1 MEADQYN
8 GKTVLV
14 INHTHMVSCF
24 AGDELNLDAGVKF
37 VNTKV
42 IFQKSIWSNLVE
54 AVIQYCRVVFDI
66 FSTEKPISIVT
77 FDDEEKIHSIWL
89 NEDQNLDTI
98 WNIFSQEGPPK
109 ISSLNFLER
118 GSLPG
123 LSSASHLLQML
134 TPRQKE
140 INSGEN
146 KGRVVVL
153 SMSMGNKVLSWIP
166 DILSSL
172 EKPIDTPD
180 HMDVTSSEW
189 VFVDLFPASE
199 FSADLNELYPEQLEL
214 PNNIDPNARHRF
226 FYHKLLATSHELYQG
241 LMRLAECHYNLSSTL
256 VQDIPMKEEA
266 NVNSGSSM
274 YGVEILHRAE
284 VHDMLKRRGIYEKLL
299 VRTDSE
305 NNKSI
310 SRPHSGFS
318 KTLGIKW
325 VTPKTSDTN
334 FLRFAVATYRV
345 TLADVCHRAS
355 TCLAQFV
362 LGGRS
367 VALAH
372 RLQSSFP
379 ALPNDSNLLTS
390 CSTDEALLLT
400 CHGSVMYIHVLGTIF
415 PMTHPQNIPLTSNPN
430 LTPGD
435 YRIQAF
441 IDQILRPSRLAP
453 ASARLNYSV
462 FPKERA
468 QQHIERQT
476 RYWPL
481 TESQTLLDK
490 TKLAAPIFEN
500 LPKEYLEPS
509 EISACE
515 ESIVNIVNSIKQYVC
530 LSDSRKNSSKRGSSS
545 GTLPVAPVLQAE
557 AIVMATEFDYIL
569 SLYSDIS
576 TEHEQIRNYWIQT
589 ISSSKTND
597 TLNGLNR
604 LSNENDFNSLNLT
617 EMIRLAKTIA
627 YDQTNIVNSTIPL
640 ALIKIMK
647 SLTVLC
653 ERLHRHTD
661 SHDSKCITTQINQ
674 KSACNPVQSPK
685 MTAIVEPA
693 DRTNFIDRLKSAKRR
708 RVQTQ
713 KLDFVGVL
721 TADSK
726 GLCHL
731 YKGLKD
737 KEKSNV

>member
-1 MEADQYN
+1 MEADEYN
-8 GKTVLV
+8 GKTVLL
-14 INHTHMVSCF
+14 INHTHMVGCF
-24 AGDELNLDAGVKF
+24 SGDELNLDSGVKF
-37 VNTKV
+37 VNTRTV
-42 IFQKSIWSNLVE
+42 FQKSIWSNLVE

-109 ISSLNFLER
+109 TSSLDFLDR

-123 LSSASHLLQML
+123 LSSACHLLQML
-134 TPRQKE
+134 TPHQKKN
-140 INSGEN
+140 NSSEN

-153 SMSMGNKVLSWIP
+153 SMSMGNQISSWIP
-166 DILSSL
+166 DILLNL
-172 EKPIDTPD
+172 EKPVNIPER
-180 HMDVTSSEW
+180 MDVTSSEW
-189 VFVDLFPASE
+189 VFIDLFPASE
-199 FSADLNELYPEQLEL
+199 FSADVNELFPKRIEPPSSVYP
-214 PNNIDPNARHRF
+214 NVRHRF
-226 FYHKLLATSHELYQG
+226 YYHKLLATSQELYQG
-241 LMRLAECHYNLSSTL
+241 LMRLAESHYNLSSTL

-284 VHDMLKRRGIYEKLL
+284 VHDMLKLAGLYEKLL
-299 VRTDSE
+299 VCTDAKD
-305 NNKSI
+305 NKSI
-310 SRPHSGFS
+310 SRPNSGFS

-379 ALPNDSNLLTS
+379 ALPNDSDFLTS
-390 CSTDEALLLT
+390 CITDEALLLT
-400 CHGSVMYIHVLGTIF
+400 CHGSVMYIHVLATIF
-415 PMTHPQNIPLTSNPN
+415 PMAYSRNIPLVSNPN
-430 LTPGD
+430 
-435 YRIQAF
+435 I
-441 IDQILRPSRLAP
+441 SS

-481 TESQTLLDK
+481 MESQTLLGK
-490 TKLAAPIFEN
+490 TKLAAAIFEN
-500 LPKEYLEPS
+500 LPKEYLEPN
-509 EISACE
+509 EISACK
-515 ESIVNIVNSIKQYVC
+515 ESIVNIVNSIKQHVC
-530 LSDSRKNSSKRGSSS
+530 LSDSRKNSSKRGSST
-545 GTLPVAPVLQAE
+545 TLPVAPTLQAE
-557 AIVMATEFDYIL
+557 AIAMATEFDYIL

-576 TEHEQIRNYWIQT
+576 TEHEQIRDYWIQA
-589 ISSSKTND
+589 INSSKTD
-597 TLNGLNR
+597 ISNGITS
-604 LSNENDFNSLNLT
+604 LSNENDFTSLNLT
-617 EMIRLAKTIA
+617 EMIRLAKTLA
-627 YDQTNIVNSTIPL
+627 CDQTDTTIDSTIPL
-640 ALIKIMK
+640 ALKKTMK
-647 SLTVLC
+647 SLTILC
-653 ERLHRHTD
+653 ERLRVHTD
-661 SHDSKCITTQINQ
+661 FHDTKCTNQ
-674 KSACNPVQSPK
+674 MNQQSTCNGTPSPK
-685 MTAIVEPA
+685 TMIVIEPA
-693 DRTNFIDRLKSAKRR
+693 NQTNFIDCLKSTKRQR
-708 RVQTQ
+708 TDVK

-726 GLCHL
+726 GLCQL
-731 YKGLKD
+731 YKNLKD
-737 KEKSNV
+737 KEKSTV

>member
-1 MEADQYN
+1 MEADEYN

-24 AGDELNLDAGVKF
+24 SGDELNLDAGVKF
-37 VNTKV
+37 VNTKMT
-42 IFQKSIWSNLVE
+42 FQKSIWSNLVE

-109 ISSLNFLER
+109 ISSLSFLER

-123 LSSASHLLQML
+123 LSSACHLLQML

-140 INSGEN
+140 INSDEN

-153 SMSMGNKVLSWIP
+153 SMSMGNKVSSWIP
-166 DILSSL
+166 DILSYL
-172 EKPIDTPD
+172 EKPIDTLD

-199 FSADLNELYPEQLEL
+199 FSADVNELYPEQLEL
-214 PNNIDPNARHRF
+214 PNNIDPNVRHRF
-226 FYHKLLATSHELYQG
+226 FYHKLPATSQELYQG

-284 VHDMLKRRGIYEKLL
+284 VHDMLKCRGIYEKLL
-299 VRTDSE
+299 VRTDSV

-325 VTPKTSDTN
+325 VTPKTSDAN

-372 RLQSSFP
+372 RLQFSFP
-379 ALPNDSNLLTS
+379 ALPNDSNFLTS

-400 CHGSVMYIHVLGTIF
+400 CHGSVMYIHVLATIF
-415 PMTHPQNIPLTSNPN
+415 PMTHPQNIPLASNPN
-430 LTPGD
+430 MALGD

-481 TESQTLLDK
+481 MESQTLLDK

-500 LPKEYLEPS
+500 LPKEYLEPN

-515 ESIVNIVNSIKQYVC
+515 ESIVNIVNSIKQHVC
-530 LSDSRKNSSKRGSSS
+530 LSDSRKNSSKR
-545 GTLPVAPVLQAE
+545 
-557 AIVMATEFDYIL
+557 
-569 SLYSDIS
+569 DIS

-589 ISSSKTND
+589 INSSKTND
-597 TLNGLNR
+597 TFNGLNR

-627 YDQTNIVNSTIPL
+627 YDQTNNVNSTIPL

-653 ERLHRHTD
+653 ERLHKHTD
-661 SHDSKCITTQINQ
+661 FHDSKCITTQINQ
-674 KSACNPVQSPK
+674 KSTCNPVQSSK
-685 MTAIVEPA
+685 MMVIVEPA

-708 RVQTQ
+708 RVQMQ

-726 GLCHL
+726 GLCQL
-731 YKGLKD
+731 YRGLKD
-737 KEKSNV
+737 KEKSNA

>member
-1 MEADQYN
+1 M
-8 GKTVLV
+8 
-14 INHTHMVSCF
+14 
-24 AGDELNLDAGVKF
+24 
-37 VNTKV
+37 
-42 IFQKSIWSNLVE
+42 SIL
-54 AVIQYCRVVFDI
+54 
-66 FSTEKPISIVT
+66 T

-153 SMSMGNKVLSWIP
+153 SMSMGNKVLSWSP

-199 FSADLNELYPEQLEL
+199 FSADLNGLYPEQLEL

-226 FYHKLLATSHELYQG
+226 FYHKLLATSQELYQG
-241 LMRLAECHYNLSSTL
+241 LMRLAECHYNLS
-256 VQDIPMKEEA
+256 
-266 NVNSGSSM
+266 
-274 YGVEILHRAE
+274 R
-284 VHDMLKRRGIYEKLL
+284 
-299 VRTDSE
+299 
-305 NNKSI
+305 
-310 SRPHSGFS
+310 
-318 KTLGIKW
+318 
-325 VTPKTSDTN
+325 
-334 FLRFAVATYRV
+334 
-345 TLADVCHRAS
+345 
-355 TCLAQFV
+355 
-362 LGGRS
+362 GRS

-430 LTPGD
+430 VAPGD

-462 FPKERA
+462 YPKERA
-468 QQHIERQT
+468 RQDIERQT

-481 TESQTLLDK
+481 MESQTLLDK

-545 GTLPVAPVLQAE
+545 RTLPVAPALQAE

-627 YDQTNIVNSTIPL
+627 YDQTNIVNPTIPL

-661 SHDSKCITTQINQ
+661 SHNINIDCHTVAYLQ
-674 KSACNPVQSPK
+674 VDFNNVDFPSVQSNDTSHTTKIPH
-685 MTAIVEPA
+685 MIINNHGHTSVVSA
-693 DRTNFIDRLKSAKRR
+693 NRLKSNA
-708 RVQTQ
+708 
-713 KLDFVGVL
+713 LW
-721 TADSK
+721 
-726 GLCHL
+726 
-731 YKGLKD
+731 
-737 KEKSNV
+737 EKSKLSRTFKPLRHARYHKASSFVPIFSSFKIIIHTSISLLQKKLKTECFCCQYACLCIF

>member
-1 MEADQYN
+1 MKADQYN

-66 FSTEKPISIVT
+66 FSTEKP
-77 FDDEEKIHSIWL
+77 
-89 NEDQNLDTI
+89 
-98 WNIFSQEGPPK
+98 
-109 ISSLNFLER
+109 
-118 GSLPG
+118 
-123 LSSASHLLQML
+123 
-134 TPRQKE
+134 
-140 INSGEN
+140 
-146 KGRVVVL
+146 
-153 SMSMGNKVLSWIP
+153 
-166 DILSSL
+166 
-172 EKPIDTPD
+172 
-180 HMDVTSSEW
+180 
-189 VFVDLFPASE
+189 
-199 FSADLNELYPEQLEL
+199 L

-226 FYHKLLATSHELYQG
+226 FYHKLLATSQELYQG

-481 TESQTLLDK
+481 MESQTLLDK

-685 MTAIVEPA
+685 MMAIVEPGKISILTCLTIKSFLLNLKMLGTRA
-693 DRTNFIDRLKSAKRR
+693 DRTNFIGRLKSAKRR

-726 GLCHL
+726 GLCQL

-737 KEKSNV
+737 KEKSNA

>member
-1 MEADQYN
+1 MEADEYN

-24 AGDELNLDAGVKF
+24 SGDELNLDAGVKF
-37 VNTKV
+37 VNAKMT
-42 IFQKSIWSNLVE
+42 FQKSIWSNLVE

-109 ISSLNFLER
+109 ISSLSFLER

-123 LSSASHLLQML
+123 LSSACHLLQML
-134 TPRQKE
+134 TPHQKE

-153 SMSMGNKVLSWIP
+153 SMSMGNKVSSWIP
-166 DILSSL
+166 DILSYL
-172 EKPIDTPD
+172 EKPIDTLD

-199 FSADLNELYPEQLEL
+199 FSADVNELYPEQLEL
-214 PNNIDPNARHRF
+214 PNNIDPNVRHRF
-226 FYHKLLATSHELYQG
+226 FYHKLPATSQELYQG

-284 VHDMLKRRGIYEKLL
+284 VHDMLKCRGIYEKLL
-299 VRTDSE
+299 VRTDSV

-325 VTPKTSDTN
+325 VTPKTSDAN

-372 RLQSSFP
+372 RLQFSFP
-379 ALPNDSNLLTS
+379 ALPNDSNFLTS

-400 CHGSVMYIHVLGTIF
+400 CHGSVMYIHVLATIF
-415 PMTHPQNIPLTSNPN
+415 PMTHPQNIPLASNPN
-430 LTPGD
+430 MALGD

-481 TESQTLLDK
+481 MESQTLLDK

-500 LPKEYLEPS
+500 LPKEYLEPN

-515 ESIVNIVNSIKQYVC
+515 ESIVNIVNSIKQHVC
-530 LSDSRKNSSKRGSSS
+530 LSDSRKNSSKR
-545 GTLPVAPVLQAE
+545 
-557 AIVMATEFDYIL
+557 
-569 SLYSDIS
+569 DIS

-589 ISSSKTND
+589 INSSKTND
-597 TLNGLNR
+597 TFNGLNR

-627 YDQTNIVNSTIPL
+627 YDQTNNVNSTIPL

-653 ERLHRHTD
+653 ERLHKHTD
-661 SHDSKCITTQINQ
+661 FHDSKCITTQINQ
-674 KSACNPVQSPK
+674 KSTCNPVQSSK
-685 MTAIVEPA
+685 MMVIVEPA

-708 RVQTQ
+708 RVQMQ

-726 GLCHL
+726 GLCQL
-731 YKGLKD
+731 YRGLKD
-737 KEKSNV
+737 KEKSNA

>member
-1 MEADQYN
+1 MEADEYN
-8 GKTVLV
+8 GKTVLL
-14 INHTHMVSCF
+14 INHTHMVGCF
-24 AGDELNLDAGVKF
+24 SGDELNLDSGVKF
-37 VNTKV
+37 INTKTV
-42 IFQKSIWSNLVE
+42 FQKSVWSNLVE

-89 NEDQNLDTI
+89 NEDQNLETV

-109 ISSLNFLER
+109 TSSLDFLDR

-123 LSSASHLLQML
+123 LSSACHLLQML
-134 TPRQKE
+134 TPHQKKN
-140 INSGEN
+140 NSSEN

-153 SMSMGNKVLSWIP
+153 SMSMGNQISSWIP
-166 DILSSL
+166 DILLNL
-172 EKPIDTPD
+172 EKPVNIPER
-180 HMDVTSSEW
+180 MDVTSSEW
-189 VFVDLFPASE
+189 VFIDLFPASE
-199 FSADLNELYPEQLEL
+199 FSADINELYPKRIEL
-214 PNNIDPNARHRF
+214 PNSVYPNVRHRF
-226 FYHKLLATSHELYQG
+226 YYHKLLATSQELYQG
-241 LMRLAECHYNLSSTL
+241 LMRLVESHYNLSSTL

-284 VHDMLKRRGIYEKLL
+284 VHDMLKLAGIYEKSL
-299 VRTDSE
+299 VRTDTE
-305 NNKSI
+305 DKKSL
-310 SRPHSGFS
+310 SRPNSGFS

-325 VTPKTSDTN
+325 VTPKTSDAN

-379 ALPNDSNLLTS
+379 ALPKDSNFLTS

-400 CHGSVMYIHVLGTIF
+400 CHGSVMYIHVLATIF
-415 PMTHPQNIPLTSNPN
+415 PMAHSRNITLLSHPNISS
-430 LTPGD
+430 GD

-481 TESQTLLDK
+481 MESQTLLGK
-490 TKLAAPIFEN
+490 SKLAAAIFEN
-500 LPKEYLEPS
+500 LPKEYLES
-509 EISACE
+509 NEISACK
-515 ESIVNIVNSIKQYVC
+515 ESIVNIVNSIKQHVC
-530 LSDSRKNSSKRGSSS
+530 LSDSRKSSSKRRSST
-545 GTLPVAPVLQAE
+545 TLPVASTLQAE
-557 AIVMATEFDYIL
+557 AIAMATEFDYIL

-576 TEHEQIRNYWIQT
+576 TEHEQIRDYWIQAINSCKT
-589 ISSSKTND
+589 DIS
-597 TLNGLNR
+597 NGITC
-604 LSNENDFNSLNLT
+604 LSNENEFTSLNLT

-627 YDQTNIVNSTIPL
+627 CDQIDTTIDSTIPL
-640 ALIKIMK
+640 VLKKPMK
-647 SLTVLC
+647 SLTILC
-653 ERLHRHTD
+653 ERLRIHTD
-661 SHDSKCITTQINQ
+661 FHDIKCINQ
-674 KSACNPVQSPK
+674 MNQQSTCNGTQSPK
-685 MTAIVEPA
+685 TMIVIEPA
-693 DRTNFIDRLKSAKRR
+693 NQTNFIECLSSTKRQR
-708 RVQTQ
+708 TDMK
-713 KLDFVGVL
+713 KLDFIGVL

-726 GLCHL
+726 GLCQL
-731 YKGLKD
+731 YKSLKD
-737 KEKSNV
+737 KDKSTG